1 MGGSKFGAMTA
12 GRDAA
17 GAKAMQSFFLTFTS
31 SFVSSLA
38 DAFNSLS
45 DTVQGVVI
53 ASVFSFVSGCVAL
66 FVTWKLN
73 NRRADFER
81 EQSAS
86 TRTFELRREAL
97 MHAAEG
103 VIEAIGSLTLLSN
116 ETLSETDI
124 AKKFQDGTSKALRA
138 YVVANKET
146 VEILTGL
153 VKETGH
159 RFFELLPRRIQLI
172 EAYTDH
178 SIPLDQARKAMEKAD
193 QLTAQQRAA
202 VIAGVTER
210 EMESLKGFI
219 EFQLQQHEKWSQE
232 ADEAFPK
239 FLAYRSQYAYDCLL
253 AHIELQ
259 GKANR
264 LISSLRQ
271 DVGVDKPG
279 DWSYVEYARLDVDD
293 IKQAYRDG
301 MKRIDVEVQ

>member
-1 MGGSKFGAMTA
+1 
-12 GRDAA
+12 
-17 GAKAMQSFFLTFTS
+17 
-31 SFVSSLA
+31 
-38 DAFNSLS
+38 
-45 DTVQGVVI
+45 
-53 ASVFSFVSGCVAL
+53 
-66 FVTWKLN
+66 
-73 NRRADFER
+73 
-81 EQSAS
+81 
-86 TRTFELRREAL
+86 

-178 SIPLDQARKAMEKAD
+178 SIPL
-193 QLTAQQRAA
+193 
-202 VIAGVTER
+202 V
-210 EMESLKGFI
+210 
-219 EFQLQQHEKWSQE
+219 
-232 ADEAFPK
+232 
-239 FLAYRSQYAYDCLL
+239 
-253 AHIELQ
+253 ELQ

>member
-1 MGGSKFGAMTA
+1 
-12 GRDAA
+12 
-17 GAKAMQSFFLTFTS
+17 L
-31 SFVSSLA
+31 
-38 DAFNSLS
+38 
-45 DTVQGVVI
+45 
-53 ASVFSFVSGCVAL
+53 AL
-66 FVTWKLN
+66 FVTWILS

-103 VIEAIGSLTLLSN
+103 AIEAIGSLTLLSN

-124 AKKFQDGTSKALRA
+124 AKKFQDGTNKALRA
-138 YVVANKET
+138 YVVANRET

-153 VKETGH
+153 IKDAGH
-159 RFFELLPRRIQLI
+159 RFFELVPRRIQLMD
-172 EAYTDH
+172 AYTDH
-178 SIPLDQARKAMEKAD
+178 SIPLEQSRRAMEKAD
-193 QLTAQQRAA
+193 QLVAQQRAA
-202 VIAGVTER
+202 VIAGTTER

-219 EFQLQQHEKWSQE
+219 DFQMQQHEKFSQE
-232 ADEAFPK
+232 ANEAFPK

-259 GKANR
+259 GKLNR

-279 DWSYVEYARLDVDD
+279 DWSYLEYARIDVED

-301 MKRIDVEVQ
+301 MKHIDVDVD